1 MALNFLFPSRQVS
14 PRDNFDVSLE
24 TQARS
29 KRRSTHVPNLTDELG
44 TAEERLSLVRQV
56 SGAANNVKF
65 GRVCRIMR
73 RGAAADS
80 YGVLVMCRT

>member
-1 MALNFLFPSRQVS
+1 MYFDRWHLPKQYVLGPESVALNFLFPSRQVS

-44 TAEERLSLVRQV
+44 TAEEQRLNQ
-56 SGAANNVKF
+56 F
-65 GRVCRIMR
+65 GSA
-73 RGAAADS
+73 G
-80 YGVLVMCRT
+80 